1 MPTKSDFKL
10 GGAEQGFR
18 PPPVWNESMQ
28 SLKKNLLSL
37 QPYIFNKEKFN
48 NVESKN
54 FLIKEIHDLAQEAK
68 NIRHD
73 PMVSSKDPTVRFVSI
88 QFAEE
93 LQKADLNFNTGYAEL
108 SRSRLVKVTGY
119 CIECHARLKDGP
131 EFNFQ
136 GSEQAYLKQLA
147 VTDQVEFMIAFRQ
160 FDSAFNLVITTIKEI
175 QQKKTEN
182 FETNRLAQ
190 LGLIIAVQYKQDAI
204 MAARITDAIQK
215 NKFLPEF
222 LKRKNLQ
229 WKKSLAAWTLND
241 SLRTLPDVQN
251 LLKLHYSEIEDMRA
265 ITALLRILSDD
276 LNEEQLGEALMLTG
290 ESYEKIN
297 SIYKL
302 SLHENYYES
311 CVRKAPKTKWA
322 ELCFNKLNEA
332 F

>member
-1 MPTKSDFKL
+1 M
-10 GGAEQGFR
+10 
-18 PPPVWNESMQ
+18 
-28 SLKKNLLSL
+28 
-37 QPYIFNKEKFN
+37 
-48 NVESKN
+48 
-54 FLIKEIHDLAQEAK
+54 
-68 NIRHD
+68 
-73 PMVSSKDPTVRFVSI
+73 
-88 QFAEE
+88 
-93 LQKADLNFNTGYAEL
+93 
-108 SRSRLVKVTGY
+108 
-119 CIECHARLKDGP
+119 
-131 EFNFQ
+131 
-136 GSEQAYLKQLA
+136 
-147 VTDQVEFMIAFRQ
+147 
-160 FDSAFNLVITTIKEI
+160 
-175 QQKKTEN
+175 
-182 FETNRLAQ
+182 
-190 LGLIIAVQYKQDAI
+190 
-204 MAARITDAIQK
+204 
-215 NKFLPEF
+215 PEF